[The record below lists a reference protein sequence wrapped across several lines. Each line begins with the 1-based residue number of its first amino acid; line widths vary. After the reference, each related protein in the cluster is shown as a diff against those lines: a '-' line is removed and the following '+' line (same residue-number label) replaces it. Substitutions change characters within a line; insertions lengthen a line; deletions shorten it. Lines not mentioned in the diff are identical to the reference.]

1 MLATLQ
7 LAYAVLQSSPSQEAI
22 VASLGN
28 HNTMTLSSL
37 KMLDVT
43 KSRIVNVQGLSEIT
57 DVFASADLDRTVIFS
72 GRPYNSQSVHL
83 VFSQA
88 RKRIELGN
96 TRLLK
101 AFDVKLVDNKVHI
114 LYADEKGTLE
124 FRVFD
129 LTGELISTT
138 RAENN
143 LAIVGTGVFHD
154 NLFAKQEVWSVV
166 EDHLN
171 VVWHE
176 RSGLWG
182 WREVLGLSPIGTS
195 LGNYSSNSGIWIV
208 RDQADGMP
216 FRFKI
221 GSTPGKSIRTI
232 VFDAPILGFA
242 IRENS
247 VFAIS
252 DHGKVVVFS
261 PQGRILA
268 SSKEGFADFLCGQL
282 EGE

>member
-7 LAYAVLQSSPSQEAI
+7 MAYVLLQSSPSQEAI
-22 VASLGN
+22 IASLGK

-43 KSRIVNVQGLSEIT
+43 KSRIVSVQGLSGIT

-72 GRPYNSQSVHL
+72 GRPYHSQSVHL
-83 VFSQA
+83 LFSHA
-88 RKRIELGN
+88 RKRIELGE
-96 TRLLK
+96 TGPFR
-101 AFDVKLVDNKVHI
+101 AFDAKLTNNQVHV
-114 LYADEKGTLE
+114 LYASEKGTLE
-124 FRVFD
+124 NRVFS
-129 LTGELISTT
+129 LQGELLNVV

-143 LAIVGTGVFHD
+143 QTIVGTGVFYD
-154 NLFAKQEVWSVV
+154 NLSAKQSAWSLV
-166 EDHLN
+166 EEHLS

-232 VFDAPILGFA
+232 IFDAPILGFA

-261 PQGRILA
+261 PRGKVYA
-268 SSKEGFADFLCGQL
+268 TSDEGFADFLCGQL
-282 EGE
+282 DVK